1 MGNAGPVRN
10 GRRWSRRQAAA
21 GTGAKLRGRVS
32 FLPVSRCGMGEARA
46 GGGLYRRLIERIACA
61 LAGAEAVR
69 RRDGAKPAE
78 LALHELS
85 SAERALIRA
94 WLRRDLQWL
103 RGWQAAAEEL
113 ALIEREER
121 AVRVFVPADP
131 PAGTPRMRPLRH
143 PGLFCALCGRAV
155 RQRRAGCVAACPACA
170 SRLFLV
176 GRRQPRPENGCR

>member
-46 GGGLYRRLIERIACA
+46 GSGLYRRLIERIACA

-69 RRDGAKPAE
+69 WRGGAEPGVLE
-78 LALHELS
+78 LHDLS
-85 SAERALIRA
+85 PAERALIRA
-94 WLRRDLQWL
+94 WLRQDLQWL

-113 ALIEREER
+113 ALIERQER
-121 AVRVFVPADP
+121 AARAFVPVDSL
-131 PAGTPRMRPLRH
+131 AGSRRLRPLGH
-143 PGLFCALCGRAV
+143 PRLFCALCGRAV
-155 RQRRAGCVAACPACA
+155 RQRRAGCIAACPACA

-176 GRRQPRPENGCR
+176 GRRRRPIC